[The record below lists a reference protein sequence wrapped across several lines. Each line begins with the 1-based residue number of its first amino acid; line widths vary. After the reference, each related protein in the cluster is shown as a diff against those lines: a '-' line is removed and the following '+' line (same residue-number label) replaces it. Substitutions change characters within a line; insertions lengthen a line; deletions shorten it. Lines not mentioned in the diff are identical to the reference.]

1 MNARNDIKME
11 SSVDVGALKLALAIA
26 QSRLAAQVDAFVARW
41 LERRAT
47 SAVAAQRLFG
57 IKAEQDAQT

>member
-1 MNARNDIKME
+1 MNARNDIRV
-11 SSVDVGALKLALAIA
+11 STGVDVSALKRVLAVT
-26 QSRLAAQVDAFVARW
+26 QSQLAAQVDAFVARW

-47 SAVAAQRLFG
+47 NAVAAQRLFG